1 MPTIFDPIQLDL
13 ETIRS
18 CRDSIKTHV
27 LDLDGLYLPTLQEK
41 VRTLATDINEADD
54 QARST
59 LALLPA
65 ALQVRAIQSALNILI
80 KEAAQ
85 SGPVPAQHV
94 AEMNSYLEDALSQ
107 TREHY
112 NVLSMRLD
120 NLRAFDTGN
129 ITDLQGS
136 LNQQLEIQ
144 QTALNETENKR
155 DRYTGDKQTLNAAM
169 SVIEDKNLIDQFI
182 PLLDA
187 FTKLDPRSP
196 QASLVRAAV
205 VSVQNILRMASESV
219 KYVDMV
225 EARAKVQAELNSIA
239 KELGDIKPRIK
250 SLEQRIQQLST
261 AQALEQNVAR
271 YEEQVRKICTALLI
285 FINAQQAPSNVSI
298 VEDVEAFVAN
308 ARALSDYVT
317 DLRARWK

>member
-1 MPTIFDPIQLDL
+1 MTTTFDPIQLDL

-18 CRDSIKTHV
+18 CRDSIKAHV
-27 LDLDGLYLPTLQEK
+27 LDLDGIYLPTLQEK
-41 VRTLATDINEADD
+41 VRTLATDINQADD

-65 ALQVRAIQSALNILI
+65 ALQVRAIQSTLNVLI

-85 SGPVPAQHV
+85 SGPVPPQHV
-94 AEMNSYLEDALSQ
+94 AEVSSYLEDALNQ

-112 NVLSMRLD
+112 NALSMRLD

-144 QTALNETENKR
+144 EAALNETEARRERYAEHKR
-155 DRYTGDKQTLNAAM
+155 TLNAAM
-169 SVIEDKNLIDQFI
+169 SVIEDKNMIDRLI

-187 FTKLDPRSP
+187 FKEFDPKTP

-219 KYVDMV
+219 KYVDLV
-225 EARAKVQAELNSIA
+225 EARANVQAELNSIT
-239 KELGDIKPRIK
+239 EQLGDIRPRIK
-250 SLEQRIQQLST
+250 SLQQRLQQLST
-261 AQALEQNVAR
+261 AQTLEQNVTR
-271 YEEQVRKICTALLI
+271 YEEQVRKICTALLT
-285 FINAQQAPSNVSI
+285 FIDAQPAPSSVSI
-298 VEDVEAFVAN
+298 VEDVEAFIAN
-308 ARALSDYVT
+308 AKALSDNVS